1 MNTYTIES
9 FFENY
14 KELIPSVIEKG
25 RILRLG
31 YNEENGTFTC
41 QAAFDKLVPFDS
53 TVEFEMKMRAALG
66 AGKFILQLKY
76 TPDMLCAE
84 YFPELCKFLKSR
96 FPLVNGFFD
105 NAEAV
110 YENGIFTVD
119 IKHGGEALL
128 KKAGIET
135 AFPALTMELF
145 SVRADIRL
153 TGVLETDME
162 EHQREQEEFLNSL
175 PVPKIDPAQPEK
187 KAAVTT
193 NTASGASVDFRTANV
208 DFTRFSLLCDD
219 SLVLMGAP
227 ISGNEQVMQMKDIPA
242 DYRGRVV
249 VWGDIFG
256 PVETK
261 ETKSGMLIAHLN
273 FTDYTSSNSIKFI
286 GSNKNFRN
294 MKGLKRA
301 VLEAMLEHLKAGKT
315 ILVAGEIEEDDFDH
329 SINIKPDSIMVV
341 KREKEKDTCEYKR
354 VELHCHTNMSMM
366 DALTP
371 AGKLVERAYS
381 WGHKALAITDHGVV
395 QGYPDAGN
403 TCIGIRKG
411 GGDFKVLYGIE
422 SYEVNNDEKIFRGT
436 DKRELT
442 DEIICFDLETTGT
455 NPNED
460 RIIEIGA
467 VKLRDLEVVDKLD
480 IFVNPERPIPEF
492 ISNLTHITDDMV
504 KDGASERE
512 ALLKFKEFIGDDPVL
527 VAHNSQ
533 FDTGFISACAKRQG
547 IEIKYSSIDTVP
559 MSQIML
565 PELEKHKLNYVAEH
579 FGLGDF
585 QHHRGCDDAEVL
597 AGIFI
602 RLSKMLME
610 QYPLL
615 LITVDMI
622 NSLLA
627 NENQVLAKPTYHQI
641 IIVRN
646 NTGLKNLYRL
656 ISDSNLKYFKR
667 RPRIPKSELVRHRE
681 GLILGSACERGE
693 VIQAYLEG
701 RNYEEIKQIAS
712 FYDYL
717 EIQPD
722 GNNKFMLTTEKPPYD
737 RIHTAEDIKDIN
749 RFIVKLGEDL
759 GIPVCATGDVH
770 FMDKTDAQFRSV
782 IQASMGFPDADTQP
796 PLYLKTTNQMLDELS
811 YLGEEKAFEV
821 VVTNTNN
828 VADMVDPDLKA
839 FPNGTYTPFIEGSVY
854 QLQYICW
861 KKCCSIYGD
870 CDPETIE
877 VPEGEDVDVSKYFEG
892 HIPDLVF
899 KRLKRELDSI
909 IKHGFAVLYMISQKL
924 VANSNENG
932 YQVGSRGSVGSSFV
946 ATMSG
951 ITEVNPLQAHYR
963 CAYCKYSDFDS
974 PEVKAFSGRSG
985 CDMPDKICP
994 VCGKKLVKDG
1004 FDIPFETFLG
1014 FKGNKEPDIDLNFSG
1029 EYQSKA
1035 HAYCEVIFG
1044 YGQTFRAGT
1053 IGTLADKTAF
1063 GYIKNY
1069 YEERGVHKR
1078 NCEIDRIVQGCVG
1091 VRRTTGQHPGG
1102 IVVLP
1107 VGEEINTFTPV
1118 QHPANDM
1125 TTATVTTHFDYHS
1138 IDHNLLKLDILGH
1151 DDPTMIRMLQD
1162 LTGIDPTTIPLDDE
1176 SVMSLFKNT
1185 SALGVTP
1192 DDIHGIPLGCLG
1204 IPEFGTDFAM
1214 QMVIDAKPQEFS
1226 DLIRISGLSHGTDV
1240 WLGNAQTLI
1249 EQGLATISTAICT
1262 RDDIMIY
1269 LIQRGLDSEQS
1280 FTIMESVRKGKGLK
1294 EEWKTEMRAHDV
1306 PEWYIDSC
1314 LKIKYMF
1321 PKAHAAAYVMMAWRI
1336 AYCKVYYPLAYY
1348 AAYFSIRATGFNYE
1362 IMCQGKERLE
1372 YFYKDYTRRKDS
1384 LSKKEQD
1391 TYRDMKIVQEMYARG
1406 FDFTPIDVYRAK
1418 PDRFQVIDGK
1428 LMPALNT
1435 IDGMGDNAAI
1445 AVAEAAK
1452 DGKFLSKDDFRQRTK
1467 ATKTVID
1474 LMADLGLLGEL
1485 PESNQLSLFDFA

>member
-1 MNTYTIES
+1 M
-9 FFENY
+9 
-14 KELIPSVIEKG
+14 
-25 RILRLG
+25 
-31 YNEENGTFTC
+31 
-41 QAAFDKLVPFDS
+41 
-53 TVEFEMKMRAALG
+53 
-66 AGKFILQLKY
+66 
-76 TPDMLCAE
+76 
-84 YFPELCKFLKSR
+84 
-96 FPLVNGFFD
+96 
-105 NAEAV
+105 
-110 YENGIFTVD
+110 
-119 IKHGGEALL
+119 
-128 KKAGIET
+128 
-135 AFPALTMELF
+135 
-145 SVRADIRL
+145 
-153 TGVLETDME
+153 
-162 EHQREQEEFLNSL
+162 
-175 PVPKIDPAQPEK
+175 
-187 KAAVTT
+187 
-193 NTASGASVDFRTANV
+193 
-208 DFTRFSLLCDD
+208 
-219 SLVLMGAP
+219 
-227 ISGNEQVMQMKDIPA
+227 
-242 DYRGRVV
+242 
-249 VWGDIFG
+249 
-256 PVETK
+256 
-261 ETKSGMLIAHLN
+261 
-273 FTDYTSSNSIKFI
+273 
-286 GSNKNFRN
+286 
-294 MKGLKRA
+294 
-301 VLEAMLEHLKAGKT
+301 
-315 ILVAGEIEEDDFDH
+315 
-329 SINIKPDSIMVV
+329 
-341 KREKEKDTCEYKR
+341 
-354 VELHCHTNMSMM
+354 
-366 DALTP
+366 
-371 AGKLVERAYS
+371 
-381 WGHKALAITDHGVV
+381 
-395 QGYPDAGN
+395 
-403 TCIGIRKG
+403 
-411 GGDFKVLYGIE
+411 
-422 SYEVNNDEKIFRGT
+422 
-436 DKRELT
+436 
-442 DEIICFDLETTGT
+442 
-455 NPNED
+455 
-460 RIIEIGA
+460 
-467 VKLRDLEVVDKLD
+467 DKLD

-615 LITVDMI
+615 LITVDML

-892 HIPDLVF
+892 HIPELVF

-946 ATMSG
+946 ASMSG
-951 ITEVNPLQAHYR
+951 ISEVNPLVPHYV
-963 CAYCKYSDFDS
+963 CLNCHHSEFITDGSVGSGFDL
-974 PEVKAFSGRSG
+974 PPKN
-985 CDMPDKICP
+985 CP
-994 VCGKKLVKDG
+994 VCGENMHRDG
-1004 FDIPFETFLG
+1004 HDIPFETFLG
-1014 FKGNKEPDIDLNFSG
+1014 FDGDKAPDIDLNFSG
-1029 EYQSKA
+1029 DYQAKA
-1035 HAYCEVIFG
+1035 HKYTEVLFG
-1044 YGQTFRAGT
+1044 EDHVFKAGT
-1053 IGTLADKTAF
+1053 IGMIQEKTAF
-1063 GYIKNY
+1063 GYVMKY
-1069 YEERGVHKR
+1069 LDERGKTVPKA
-1078 NCEIDRIVQGCVG
+1078 EIERLKLGCCG
-1091 VRRTTGQHPGG
+1091 IKRTTSQHPGG
-1102 IVVLP
+1102 MVVIP
-1107 VGEEINTFTPV
+1107 SDYEVYDFTPV
-1118 QHPANDM
+1118 QHPAEKVDSDM
-1125 TTATVTTHFDYHS
+1125 VTTHFDFHS
-1138 IDHNLLKLDILGH
+1138 LHDTILKLDELGH
-1151 DDPTMIRMLQD
+1151 DNPTMYKYLEMF
-1162 LTGIDPTTIPLDDE
+1162 TGRDILDCPMSDPA
-1176 SVMSLFKNT
+1176 VYSLFT
-1185 SALGVTP
+1185 SPESLGVTEE
-1192 DDIHGIPLGCLG
+1192 DIMCQTGTLG
-1204 IPEFGTDFAM
+1204 IPEMGTPFVR
-1214 QMVIDAKPQEFS
+1214 QMLLDCQPKNFS
-1226 DLIRISGLSHGTDV
+1226 DLLQISGLSHGTDV
-1240 WLGNAQTLI
+1240 WLGNAQELI
-1249 EQGLATISTAICT
+1249 KNGTCDISNVIGT
-1262 RDDIMIY
+1262 RDSIMTY
-1269 LIQRGLDSEQS
+1269 LLYHGVEPKLS
-1280 FTIMESVRKGKGLK
+1280 FKIMEITRKGKAPKLLTEEMK
-1294 EEWKTEMRAHDV
+1294 ENMRQHDV

-1321 PKAHAAAYVMMAWRI
+1321 PKAHAAAYVTAAIRLCWF
-1336 AYCKVYYPLAYY
+1336 KVHEPLAFY
-1348 AAYFSIRATGFNYE
+1348 ATYFTVKGEDFDAE
-1362 IMCQGKERLE
+1362 IALKGKYIVRSKIEE
-1372 YFYKDYTRRKDS
+1372 IKNKPKDEVSGKDS
-1384 LSKKEQD
+1384 GVLEILMLVNEMLSRGYDFLPVNIKKSHATIYQIE
-1391 TYRDMKIVQEMYARG
+1391 
-1406 FDFTPIDVYRAK
+1406 
-1418 PDRFQVIDGK
+1418 DGK
-1428 LMPALNT
+1428 IRLPFCSLN
-1435 IDGMGDNAAI
+1435 GVGESAAI
-1445 AVAEAAK
+1445 SIYEKAQNGEFISIEEFQQQSGV
-1452 DGKFLSKDDFRQRTK
+1452 SKS
-1467 ATKTVID
+1467 VIETLEKNGAFGD
-1474 LMADLGLLGEL
+1474 M
-1485 PESNQLSLFDFA
+1485 PKSNQISLF

>member
-1 MNTYTIES
+1 
-9 FFENY
+9 
-14 KELIPSVIEKG
+14 
-25 RILRLG
+25 
-31 YNEENGTFTC
+31 
-41 QAAFDKLVPFDS
+41 
-53 TVEFEMKMRAALG
+53 
-66 AGKFILQLKY
+66 
-76 TPDMLCAE
+76 
-84 YFPELCKFLKSR
+84 
-96 FPLVNGFFD
+96 
-105 NAEAV
+105 
-110 YENGIFTVD
+110 
-119 IKHGGEALL
+119 
-128 KKAGIET
+128 
-135 AFPALTMELF
+135 
-145 SVRADIRL
+145 
-153 TGVLETDME
+153 
-162 EHQREQEEFLNSL
+162 
-175 PVPKIDPAQPEK
+175 
-187 KAAVTT
+187 
-193 NTASGASVDFRTANV
+193 
-208 DFTRFSLLCDD
+208 
-219 SLVLMGAP
+219 
-227 ISGNEQVMQMKDIPA
+227 
-242 DYRGRVV
+242 
-249 VWGDIFG
+249 
-256 PVETK
+256 
-261 ETKSGMLIAHLN
+261 
-273 FTDYTSSNSIKFI
+273 
-286 GSNKNFRN
+286 
-294 MKGLKRA
+294 
-301 VLEAMLEHLKAGKT
+301 
-315 ILVAGEIEEDDFDH
+315 
-329 SINIKPDSIMVV
+329 
-341 KREKEKDTCEYKR
+341 
-354 VELHCHTNMSMM
+354 MSMM

-460 RIIEIGA
+460 RSIEIGA

-547 IEIKYSSIDTVP
+547 IEIKNSSIDTVP

-667 RPRIPKSELVRHRE
+667 RPRIPKSELVRRRE

-701 RNYEEIKQIAS
+701 RNYDEIKQIAS

-946 ATMSG
+946 ASMSG
-951 ITEVNPLQAHYR
+951 ISEVNPLVPHYV
-963 CAYCKYSDFDS
+963 CLNCHHSEFITDGSVGSGFDL
-974 PEVKAFSGRSG
+974 PPKN
-985 CDMPDKICP
+985 CP
-994 VCGKKLVKDG
+994 VCGENMHRDG
-1004 FDIPFETFLG
+1004 HDIPFETFLG
-1014 FKGNKEPDIDLNFSG
+1014 FDGDKAPDIDLNFSG
-1029 EYQSKA
+1029 DYQAKA
-1035 HAYCEVIFG
+1035 HKYTEVLFG
-1044 YGQTFRAGT
+1044 EDHVFKAGT
-1053 IGTLADKTAF
+1053 IGMIQEKTAF
-1063 GYIKNY
+1063 GYVMKY
-1069 YEERGVHKR
+1069 LDERGKTVPKA
-1078 NCEIDRIVQGCVG
+1078 EIERLKLGCCG
-1091 VRRTTGQHPGG
+1091 IKRTTSQHPGG
-1102 IVVLP
+1102 MVVIP
-1107 VGEEINTFTPV
+1107 SDYEVYDFTPV
-1118 QHPANDM
+1118 QHPAEKVDSDM
-1125 TTATVTTHFDYHS
+1125 VTTHFDFHS
-1138 IDHNLLKLDILGH
+1138 LHDTILKLDELGH
-1151 DDPTMIRMLQD
+1151 DNPTMYKYLEMF
-1162 LTGIDPTTIPLDDE
+1162 TGRDILDCPMSDPA
-1176 SVMSLFKNT
+1176 VYSLFT
-1185 SALGVTP
+1185 SPESLGVTEE
-1192 DDIHGIPLGCLG
+1192 DIMCQTGTLG
-1204 IPEFGTDFAM
+1204 IPEMGTPFVR
-1214 QMVIDAKPQEFS
+1214 QMLLDCQPKNFS
-1226 DLIRISGLSHGTDV
+1226 DLLQISGLSHGTDV
-1240 WLGNAQTLI
+1240 WLGNAQELI
-1249 EQGLATISTAICT
+1249 KNGTCDISNVIGS
-1262 RDDIMIY
+1262 RDSIMTY
-1269 LIQRGLDSEQS
+1269 LLYHGVEPKLS
-1280 FTIMESVRKGKGLK
+1280 FKIMEITRKGKAPKLLTEEMK
-1294 EEWKTEMRAHDV
+1294 ENMRQHDV

-1321 PKAHAAAYVMMAWRI
+1321 PKAHAAAYVTAAIRLCWF
-1336 AYCKVYYPLAYY
+1336 KVHEPLAFY
-1348 AAYFSIRATGFNYE
+1348 ATYFTVKGEDFDAE
-1362 IMCQGKERLE
+1362 IALKGKYIVRSKIEE
-1372 YFYKDYTRRKDS
+1372 IKNKPKDEVSGKDS
-1384 LSKKEQD
+1384 GVLEILMLVNEMLSRGYDFLPVNIKKSHATIYQIE
-1391 TYRDMKIVQEMYARG
+1391 
-1406 FDFTPIDVYRAK
+1406 
-1418 PDRFQVIDGK
+1418 DGK
-1428 LMPALNT
+1428 IRLPFCSLN
-1435 IDGMGDNAAI
+1435 GVGESAAI
-1445 AVAEAAK
+1445 SIYEKAQNGEFISIEEFQQQSGV
-1452 DGKFLSKDDFRQRTK
+1452 SKS
-1467 ATKTVID
+1467 VIETLEKNGAFGD
-1474 LMADLGLLGEL
+1474 M
-1485 PESNQLSLFDFA
+1485 PKSNQISLF

>member
-1 MNTYTIES
+1 M
-9 FFENY
+9 
-14 KELIPSVIEKG
+14 
-25 RILRLG
+25 
-31 YNEENGTFTC
+31 
-41 QAAFDKLVPFDS
+41 
-53 TVEFEMKMRAALG
+53 
-66 AGKFILQLKY
+66 
-76 TPDMLCAE
+76 
-84 YFPELCKFLKSR
+84 
-96 FPLVNGFFD
+96 
-105 NAEAV
+105 
-110 YENGIFTVD
+110 
-119 IKHGGEALL
+119 
-128 KKAGIET
+128 
-135 AFPALTMELF
+135 
-145 SVRADIRL
+145 
-153 TGVLETDME
+153 
-162 EHQREQEEFLNSL
+162 
-175 PVPKIDPAQPEK
+175 
-187 KAAVTT
+187 
-193 NTASGASVDFRTANV
+193 
-208 DFTRFSLLCDD
+208 
-219 SLVLMGAP
+219 
-227 ISGNEQVMQMKDIPA
+227 
-242 DYRGRVV
+242 
-249 VWGDIFG
+249 
-256 PVETK
+256 
-261 ETKSGMLIAHLN
+261 
-273 FTDYTSSNSIKFI
+273 
-286 GSNKNFRN
+286 
-294 MKGLKRA
+294 
-301 VLEAMLEHLKAGKT
+301 
-315 ILVAGEIEEDDFDH
+315 
-329 SINIKPDSIMVV
+329 
-341 KREKEKDTCEYKR
+341 
-354 VELHCHTNMSMM
+354 
-366 DALTP
+366 
-371 AGKLVERAYS
+371 
-381 WGHKALAITDHGVV
+381 
-395 QGYPDAGN
+395 
-403 TCIGIRKG
+403 
-411 GGDFKVLYGIE
+411 
-422 SYEVNNDEKIFRGT
+422 
-436 DKRELT
+436 
-442 DEIICFDLETTGT
+442 
-455 NPNED
+455 
-460 RIIEIGA
+460 
-467 VKLRDLEVVDKLD
+467 DKLD

-610 QYPLL
+610 QYPLI
-615 LITVDMI
+615 LITVDML

-946 ATMSG
+946 ASMSG
-951 ITEVNPLQAHYR
+951 ISEVNPLVPHYV
-963 CAYCKYSDFDS
+963 CLNCHHSEFITDGSVGSGFDL
-974 PEVKAFSGRSG
+974 PPKN
-985 CDMPDKICP
+985 CP
-994 VCGKKLVKDG
+994 VCGENMHRDG
-1004 FDIPFETFLG
+1004 HDIPFETFLG
-1014 FKGNKEPDIDLNFSG
+1014 FDGDKAPDIDLNFSG
-1029 EYQSKA
+1029 DYQAKA
-1035 HAYCEVIFG
+1035 HKYTEVLFG
-1044 YGQTFRAGT
+1044 EDHVFKAGT
-1053 IGTLADKTAF
+1053 IGMIQEKTAF
-1063 GYIKNY
+1063 GYVMKY
-1069 YEERGVHKR
+1069 LDERGKTVPKA
-1078 NCEIDRIVQGCVG
+1078 EIERLKLGCCG
-1091 VRRTTGQHPGG
+1091 IKRTTSQHPGG
-1102 IVVLP
+1102 MVVIP
-1107 VGEEINTFTPV
+1107 SDYEVYDFTPV
-1118 QHPANDM
+1118 QHPAEKVDSDM
-1125 TTATVTTHFDYHS
+1125 VTTHFDFHS
-1138 IDHNLLKLDILGH
+1138 LHDTILKLDELGH
-1151 DDPTMIRMLQD
+1151 DNPTMYKYLEMF
-1162 LTGIDPTTIPLDDE
+1162 TGRDILDCPMSDPA
-1176 SVMSLFKNT
+1176 VYSLFT
-1185 SALGVTP
+1185 SPESLGVTEE
-1192 DDIHGIPLGCLG
+1192 DIMCQTGTLG
-1204 IPEFGTDFAM
+1204 IPEMGTPFVR
-1214 QMVIDAKPQEFS
+1214 QMLLDCQPKNFS
-1226 DLIRISGLSHGTDV
+1226 DLLQISGLSHGTDV
-1240 WLGNAQTLI
+1240 WLGNAQELI
-1249 EQGLATISTAICT
+1249 KNGTCDISNVIGT
-1262 RDDIMIY
+1262 RDSIMTY
-1269 LIQRGLDSEQS
+1269 LLYHGVEPKLS
-1280 FTIMESVRKGKGLK
+1280 FKIMEITRKGKAPKLLTEEMK
-1294 EEWKTEMRAHDV
+1294 ENMRQHDV

-1321 PKAHAAAYVMMAWRI
+1321 PKAHAAAYVTAAIRLCWF
-1336 AYCKVYYPLAYY
+1336 KVHEPLAFY
-1348 AAYFSIRATGFNYE
+1348 ATYFTVKGEDFDAE
-1362 IMCQGKERLE
+1362 IALKGKYIVRSKIEE
-1372 YFYKDYTRRKDS
+1372 IKNKPKDEVSGKDS
-1384 LSKKEQD
+1384 GVLEILMLVNEMLSRGYDFLPVNIKKSHATIYQIE
-1391 TYRDMKIVQEMYARG
+1391 
-1406 FDFTPIDVYRAK
+1406 
-1418 PDRFQVIDGK
+1418 DGK
-1428 LMPALNT
+1428 IRLPFCSLN
-1435 IDGMGDNAAI
+1435 GVGESAAI
-1445 AVAEAAK
+1445 SIYEKAQNGEFISIEEFQQQSGV
-1452 DGKFLSKDDFRQRTK
+1452 SKS
-1467 ATKTVID
+1467 VIETLEKNGAFGD
-1474 LMADLGLLGEL
+1474 M
-1485 PESNQLSLFDFA
+1485 PKSNQISLF

>member
-1 MNTYTIES
+1 M
-9 FFENY
+9 
-14 KELIPSVIEKG
+14 
-25 RILRLG
+25 
-31 YNEENGTFTC
+31 
-41 QAAFDKLVPFDS
+41 
-53 TVEFEMKMRAALG
+53 
-66 AGKFILQLKY
+66 
-76 TPDMLCAE
+76 
-84 YFPELCKFLKSR
+84 
-96 FPLVNGFFD
+96 
-105 NAEAV
+105 
-110 YENGIFTVD
+110 
-119 IKHGGEALL
+119 
-128 KKAGIET
+128 
-135 AFPALTMELF
+135 
-145 SVRADIRL
+145 
-153 TGVLETDME
+153 
-162 EHQREQEEFLNSL
+162 
-175 PVPKIDPAQPEK
+175 
-187 KAAVTT
+187 
-193 NTASGASVDFRTANV
+193 
-208 DFTRFSLLCDD
+208 
-219 SLVLMGAP
+219 
-227 ISGNEQVMQMKDIPA
+227 
-242 DYRGRVV
+242 
-249 VWGDIFG
+249 
-256 PVETK
+256 
-261 ETKSGMLIAHLN
+261 
-273 FTDYTSSNSIKFI
+273 
-286 GSNKNFRN
+286 
-294 MKGLKRA
+294 
-301 VLEAMLEHLKAGKT
+301 
-315 ILVAGEIEEDDFDH
+315 
-329 SINIKPDSIMVV
+329 
-341 KREKEKDTCEYKR
+341 
-354 VELHCHTNMSMM
+354 
-366 DALTP
+366 
-371 AGKLVERAYS
+371 
-381 WGHKALAITDHGVV
+381 
-395 QGYPDAGN
+395 
-403 TCIGIRKG
+403 
-411 GGDFKVLYGIE
+411 
-422 SYEVNNDEKIFRGT
+422 
-436 DKRELT
+436 
-442 DEIICFDLETTGT
+442 
-455 NPNED
+455 
-460 RIIEIGA
+460 
-467 VKLRDLEVVDKLD
+467 DKLD

-602 RLSKMLME
+602 SLSKMLME
-610 QYPLL
+610 QYPLI

-946 ATMSG
+946 ASMSG
-951 ITEVNPLQAHYR
+951 ISEVNPLVPHYV
-963 CAYCKYSDFDS
+963 CLNCHHSEFITDGSVGSGFDL
-974 PEVKAFSGRSG
+974 PPKN
-985 CDMPDKICP
+985 CP
-994 VCGKKLVKDG
+994 VCGENMHRDG
-1004 FDIPFETFLG
+1004 HDIPFETFLG
-1014 FKGNKEPDIDLNFSG
+1014 FDGDKAPDIDLNFSG
-1029 EYQSKA
+1029 DYQAKA
-1035 HAYCEVIFG
+1035 HKYTEVLFG
-1044 YGQTFRAGT
+1044 EDHVFKAGT
-1053 IGTLADKTAF
+1053 IGMIQEKTAF
-1063 GYIKNY
+1063 GYVMKY
-1069 YEERGVHKR
+1069 LDERGKTVPKA
-1078 NCEIDRIVQGCVG
+1078 EIERLKLGCCG
-1091 VRRTTGQHPGG
+1091 IKRTTSQHPGG
-1102 IVVLP
+1102 MVVIP
-1107 VGEEINTFTPV
+1107 SDYEVYDFTPV
-1118 QHPANDM
+1118 QHPAEKVDSDM
-1125 TTATVTTHFDYHS
+1125 VTTHFDFHS
-1138 IDHNLLKLDILGH
+1138 LHDTILKLDELGH
-1151 DDPTMIRMLQD
+1151 DNPTMYKYLEMF
-1162 LTGIDPTTIPLDDE
+1162 TGRDILDCPMSDPA
-1176 SVMSLFKNT
+1176 VYSLFT
-1185 SALGVTP
+1185 SPESLGVTEE
-1192 DDIHGIPLGCLG
+1192 DIMCQTGTLG
-1204 IPEFGTDFAM
+1204 IPEMGTPFVR
-1214 QMVIDAKPQEFS
+1214 QMLLDCQPKNFS
-1226 DLIRISGLSHGTDV
+1226 DLLQISGLSHGTDV
-1240 WLGNAQTLI
+1240 WLGNAQELI
-1249 EQGLATISTAICT
+1249 KNGTCDISNVIGT
-1262 RDDIMIY
+1262 RDSIMTY
-1269 LIQRGLDSEQS
+1269 LLYHGVEPKLS
-1280 FTIMESVRKGKGLK
+1280 FKIMEITRKGKAPKLLTEEMK
-1294 EEWKTEMRAHDV
+1294 ENMRQHDV

-1321 PKAHAAAYVMMAWRI
+1321 PKAHAAAYVTAAIRLCWF
-1336 AYCKVYYPLAYY
+1336 KVHEPLAFY
-1348 AAYFSIRATGFNYE
+1348 ATYFTVKGEDFDAE
-1362 IMCQGKERLE
+1362 IALKGKYIVRSKIEE
-1372 YFYKDYTRRKDS
+1372 IKNKPKDEVSGKDS
-1384 LSKKEQD
+1384 GVLEILMLVNEMLSRGYDFLPVNIKKSHATIYQIED
-1391 TYRDMKIVQEMYARG
+1391 DKIRLP
-1406 FDFTPIDVYRAK
+1406 FCS
-1418 PDRFQVIDGK
+1418 
-1428 LMPALNT
+1428 LN
-1435 IDGMGDNAAI
+1435 GVGESAAI
-1445 AVAEAAK
+1445 SIYEKAQNGEFISIEEFQQQSGV
-1452 DGKFLSKDDFRQRTK
+1452 SKS
-1467 ATKTVID
+1467 VIETLEKNGAFGD
-1474 LMADLGLLGEL
+1474 M
-1485 PESNQLSLFDFA
+1485 PKSNQISLF

>member
-1 MNTYTIES
+1 
-9 FFENY
+9 
-14 KELIPSVIEKG
+14 
-25 RILRLG
+25 
-31 YNEENGTFTC
+31 
-41 QAAFDKLVPFDS
+41 
-53 TVEFEMKMRAALG
+53 
-66 AGKFILQLKY
+66 
-76 TPDMLCAE
+76 
-84 YFPELCKFLKSR
+84 
-96 FPLVNGFFD
+96 
-105 NAEAV
+105 
-110 YENGIFTVD
+110 
-119 IKHGGEALL
+119 
-128 KKAGIET
+128 
-135 AFPALTMELF
+135 
-145 SVRADIRL
+145 
-153 TGVLETDME
+153 
-162 EHQREQEEFLNSL
+162 
-175 PVPKIDPAQPEK
+175 
-187 KAAVTT
+187 
-193 NTASGASVDFRTANV
+193 
-208 DFTRFSLLCDD
+208 
-219 SLVLMGAP
+219 
-227 ISGNEQVMQMKDIPA
+227 
-242 DYRGRVV
+242 
-249 VWGDIFG
+249 
-256 PVETK
+256 
-261 ETKSGMLIAHLN
+261 
-273 FTDYTSSNSIKFI
+273 
-286 GSNKNFRN
+286 

-341 KREKEKDTCEYKR
+341 KREKEKDTCEHKR

-610 QYPLL
+610 QYPLI
-615 LITVDMI
+615 LITVDML

-701 RNYEEIKQIAS
+701 RNYDEIKQIAS

-946 ATMSG
+946 ASMSG
-951 ITEVNPLQAHYR
+951 ISEVNPLVPHYV
-963 CAYCKYSDFDS
+963 CLNCHHSEFITDGSVGSGFDL
-974 PEVKAFSGRSG
+974 PPKN
-985 CDMPDKICP
+985 CP
-994 VCGKKLVKDG
+994 VCGENMHRDG
-1004 FDIPFETFLG
+1004 HDIPFETFLG
-1014 FKGNKEPDIDLNFSG
+1014 FDGDKAPDIDLNFSG
-1029 EYQSKA
+1029 DYQAKA
-1035 HAYCEVIFG
+1035 HKYTEVLFG
-1044 YGQTFRAGT
+1044 EDHVFKAGT
-1053 IGTLADKTAF
+1053 IGMIQEKTAF
-1063 GYIKNY
+1063 GYVMKY
-1069 YEERGVHKR
+1069 LDERGKTVPKA
-1078 NCEIDRIVQGCVG
+1078 EIERLKLGCCG
-1091 VRRTTGQHPGG
+1091 IKRTTSQHPGG
-1102 IVVLP
+1102 MVVIP
-1107 VGEEINTFTPV
+1107 SDYEVYDFTPV
-1118 QHPANDM
+1118 QHPAEKVDSDM
-1125 TTATVTTHFDYHS
+1125 VTTHFDFHS
-1138 IDHNLLKLDILGH
+1138 LHDTILKLDELGH
-1151 DDPTMIRMLQD
+1151 DNPTMYKYLEMF
-1162 LTGIDPTTIPLDDE
+1162 TGRDILDCPMSDPA
-1176 SVMSLFKNT
+1176 VYSLFT
-1185 SALGVTP
+1185 SPESLGVTEE
-1192 DDIHGIPLGCLG
+1192 DIMCQTGTLG
-1204 IPEFGTDFAM
+1204 IPEMGTPFVR
-1214 QMVIDAKPQEFS
+1214 QMLLDCQPKNFS
-1226 DLIRISGLSHGTDV
+1226 DLLQISGLSHGTDV
-1240 WLGNAQTLI
+1240 WLGNAQELI
-1249 EQGLATISTAICT
+1249 KNGTCDISNAIGT
-1262 RDDIMIY
+1262 RDSIMTY
-1269 LIQRGLDSEQS
+1269 LLYHGVEPKLS
-1280 FTIMESVRKGKGLK
+1280 FKIMEITRKGKAPKLLTEEMK
-1294 EEWKTEMRAHDV
+1294 ENMRQHDV

-1321 PKAHAAAYVMMAWRI
+1321 PKAHAAAYVTAAIRLCWF
-1336 AYCKVYYPLAYY
+1336 KVHEPLAFY
-1348 AAYFSIRATGFNYE
+1348 ATYFTVKGEDFDAE
-1362 IMCQGKERLE
+1362 IALKGKYIVRSKIEE
-1372 YFYKDYTRRKDS
+1372 IKNKPKDEVSGKDS
-1384 LSKKEQD
+1384 GVLEILMLVNEMLSRGYDFLPVNIKKSHATIYQIE
-1391 TYRDMKIVQEMYARG
+1391 
-1406 FDFTPIDVYRAK
+1406 
-1418 PDRFQVIDGK
+1418 DGK
-1428 LMPALNT
+1428 IRLPFCSLN
-1435 IDGMGDNAAI
+1435 GVGESAAI
-1445 AVAEAAK
+1445 SIYEKAQNGEFISIEEFQQQSGV
-1452 DGKFLSKDDFRQRTK
+1452 SKS
-1467 ATKTVID
+1467 VIETLEKNGAFGD
-1474 LMADLGLLGEL
+1474 M
-1485 PESNQLSLFDFA
+1485 PKSNQISLF

>member
-1 MNTYTIES
+1 
-9 FFENY
+9 
-14 KELIPSVIEKG
+14 
-25 RILRLG
+25 
-31 YNEENGTFTC
+31 
-41 QAAFDKLVPFDS
+41 
-53 TVEFEMKMRAALG
+53 
-66 AGKFILQLKY
+66 
-76 TPDMLCAE
+76 
-84 YFPELCKFLKSR
+84 
-96 FPLVNGFFD
+96 
-105 NAEAV
+105 
-110 YENGIFTVD
+110 
-119 IKHGGEALL
+119 
-128 KKAGIET
+128 
-135 AFPALTMELF
+135 
-145 SVRADIRL
+145 
-153 TGVLETDME
+153 
-162 EHQREQEEFLNSL
+162 
-175 PVPKIDPAQPEK
+175 
-187 KAAVTT
+187 
-193 NTASGASVDFRTANV
+193 
-208 DFTRFSLLCDD
+208 
-219 SLVLMGAP
+219 
-227 ISGNEQVMQMKDIPA
+227 
-242 DYRGRVV
+242 
-249 VWGDIFG
+249 
-256 PVETK
+256 
-261 ETKSGMLIAHLN
+261 MLIAHLN

-341 KREKEKDTCEYKR
+341 KREKEKDTCEHKR

-610 QYPLL
+610 QYPLI

-701 RNYEEIKQIAS
+701 RNYDEIKQIAS

-946 ATMSG
+946 ASMSG
-951 ITEVNPLQAHYR
+951 ISEVNPLVPHYV
-963 CAYCKYSDFDS
+963 CLKCHHSEFITDGSVGSGFDL
-974 PEVKAFSGRSG
+974 PPKN
-985 CDMPDKICP
+985 CP
-994 VCGKKLVKDG
+994 VCGENMHRDG
-1004 FDIPFETFLG
+1004 HDIPFETFLG
-1014 FKGNKEPDIDLNFSG
+1014 FDGDKAPDIDLNFSG
-1029 EYQSKA
+1029 DYQAKA
-1035 HAYCEVIFG
+1035 HKYTEVLFG
-1044 YGQTFRAGT
+1044 EDHVFKAGT
-1053 IGTLADKTAF
+1053 IGMIQEKTAF
-1063 GYIKNY
+1063 GYVMKY
-1069 YEERGVHKR
+1069 LDERGKTVPKA
-1078 NCEIDRIVQGCVG
+1078 EIERLKLGCCG
-1091 VRRTTGQHPGG
+1091 IKRTTSQHPGG
-1102 IVVLP
+1102 MVVIP
-1107 VGEEINTFTPV
+1107 SDYEVYDFTPV
-1118 QHPANDM
+1118 QHPAEKVDSDM
-1125 TTATVTTHFDYHS
+1125 VTTHFDFHS
-1138 IDHNLLKLDILGH
+1138 LHDTILKLDELGH
-1151 DDPTMIRMLQD
+1151 DNPTMYKYLEMF
-1162 LTGIDPTTIPLDDE
+1162 TGRDILDCPMSDPA
-1176 SVMSLFKNT
+1176 VYSLFT
-1185 SALGVTP
+1185 SPESLGVTEE
-1192 DDIHGIPLGCLG
+1192 DIMCQTGTLG
-1204 IPEFGTDFAM
+1204 IPEMGTPFVR
-1214 QMVIDAKPQEFS
+1214 QMLLDCQPKNFS
-1226 DLIRISGLSHGTDV
+1226 DLLQISGLSHGTDV
-1240 WLGNAQTLI
+1240 WLGNAQELI
-1249 EQGLATISTAICT
+1249 KNGTCDISNVIGT
-1262 RDDIMIY
+1262 RDSIMTY
-1269 LIQRGLDSEQS
+1269 LLYHGVEPKLS
-1280 FTIMESVRKGKGLK
+1280 FKIMEITRKGKAPKLLTEEMK
-1294 EEWKTEMRAHDV
+1294 ENMRQHDV

-1321 PKAHAAAYVMMAWRI
+1321 PKSHAAAYVTAAIRLCWF
-1336 AYCKVYYPLAYY
+1336 KVHEPLAFY
-1348 AAYFSIRATGFNYE
+1348 ATYFTVKGEDFDAE
-1362 IMCQGKERLE
+1362 IALKGKYIVRSKIEE
-1372 YFYKDYTRRKDS
+1372 IKNKPKDEVSGKDS
-1384 LSKKEQD
+1384 GVLEILMLVNEMLSRGYDFLPVNIKKSHATIYQIE
-1391 TYRDMKIVQEMYARG
+1391 
-1406 FDFTPIDVYRAK
+1406 
-1418 PDRFQVIDGK
+1418 DGK
-1428 LMPALNT
+1428 IRLPFCSLN
-1435 IDGMGDNAAI
+1435 GVGESAAI
-1445 AVAEAAK
+1445 SIYEKAQNGEFISIEEFQQQSGV
-1452 DGKFLSKDDFRQRTK
+1452 SKS
-1467 ATKTVID
+1467 VIETLEKNGAFGD
-1474 LMADLGLLGEL
+1474 M
-1485 PESNQLSLFDFA
+1485 PKSNQISLF

>member
-1 MNTYTIES
+1 
-9 FFENY
+9 
-14 KELIPSVIEKG
+14 
-25 RILRLG
+25 
-31 YNEENGTFTC
+31 
-41 QAAFDKLVPFDS
+41 
-53 TVEFEMKMRAALG
+53 
-66 AGKFILQLKY
+66 
-76 TPDMLCAE
+76 
-84 YFPELCKFLKSR
+84 
-96 FPLVNGFFD
+96 
-105 NAEAV
+105 
-110 YENGIFTVD
+110 
-119 IKHGGEALL
+119 
-128 KKAGIET
+128 
-135 AFPALTMELF
+135 
-145 SVRADIRL
+145 
-153 TGVLETDME
+153 
-162 EHQREQEEFLNSL
+162 
-175 PVPKIDPAQPEK
+175 
-187 KAAVTT
+187 
-193 NTASGASVDFRTANV
+193 
-208 DFTRFSLLCDD
+208 
-219 SLVLMGAP
+219 
-227 ISGNEQVMQMKDIPA
+227 
-242 DYRGRVV
+242 
-249 VWGDIFG
+249 
-256 PVETK
+256 
-261 ETKSGMLIAHLN
+261 
-273 FTDYTSSNSIKFI
+273 
-286 GSNKNFRN
+286 
-294 MKGLKRA
+294 
-301 VLEAMLEHLKAGKT
+301 
-315 ILVAGEIEEDDFDH
+315 
-329 SINIKPDSIMVV
+329 
-341 KREKEKDTCEYKR
+341 
-354 VELHCHTNMSMM
+354 
-366 DALTP
+366 
-371 AGKLVERAYS
+371 
-381 WGHKALAITDHGVV
+381 
-395 QGYPDAGN
+395 
-403 TCIGIRKG
+403 
-411 GGDFKVLYGIE
+411 
-422 SYEVNNDEKIFRGT
+422 
-436 DKRELT
+436 
-442 DEIICFDLETTGT
+442 
-455 NPNED
+455 
-460 RIIEIGA
+460 
-467 VKLRDLEVVDKLD
+467 
-480 IFVNPERPIPEF
+480 
-492 ISNLTHITDDMV
+492 MV

-701 RNYEEIKQIAS
+701 RNYDEIKQIAS

-946 ATMSG
+946 ASMSG
-951 ITEVNPLQAHYR
+951 ISEVNPLVPHYV
-963 CAYCKYSDFDS
+963 CLNCHHSEFITDGSVGSGFDL
-974 PEVKAFSGRSG
+974 PPKN
-985 CDMPDKICP
+985 CP
-994 VCGKKLVKDG
+994 VCGENMHRDG
-1004 FDIPFETFLG
+1004 HDIPFETFLG
-1014 FKGNKEPDIDLNFSG
+1014 FDGDKAPDIDLNFSG
-1029 EYQSKA
+1029 DYQAKA
-1035 HAYCEVIFG
+1035 HKYTEVLFG
-1044 YGQTFRAGT
+1044 EDHVFKAGT
-1053 IGTLADKTAF
+1053 IGMIQEKTAF
-1063 GYIKNY
+1063 GYVMKY
-1069 YEERGVHKR
+1069 LDERGKTVPKA
-1078 NCEIDRIVQGCVG
+1078 EIERLKLGCCG
-1091 VRRTTGQHPGG
+1091 IKRTTSQHPGG
-1102 IVVLP
+1102 MVVIP
-1107 VGEEINTFTPV
+1107 SDYEVYDFTPV
-1118 QHPANDM
+1118 QHPAEKVDSDM
-1125 TTATVTTHFDYHS
+1125 VTTHFDFHS
-1138 IDHNLLKLDILGH
+1138 LHDTILKLDELGH
-1151 DDPTMIRMLQD
+1151 DNPTMYKYLEMF
-1162 LTGIDPTTIPLDDE
+1162 TGRDILDCPMSDPA
-1176 SVMSLFKNT
+1176 VYSLFT
-1185 SALGVTP
+1185 SPESLGVTEE
-1192 DDIHGIPLGCLG
+1192 DIMCQTGTLG
-1204 IPEFGTDFAM
+1204 IPEMGTPFVR
-1214 QMVIDAKPQEFS
+1214 QMLLDCQPKNFS
-1226 DLIRISGLSHGTDV
+1226 DLLQISGLSHGTDV
-1240 WLGNAQTLI
+1240 WLGNAQELI
-1249 EQGLATISTAICT
+1249 KNGTCDISNVIGT
-1262 RDDIMIY
+1262 RDSIMTY
-1269 LIQRGLDSEQS
+1269 LLYHGVEPKLS
-1280 FTIMESVRKGKGLK
+1280 FKIMEITRKGKAPKLLTEEMK
-1294 EEWKTEMRAHDV
+1294 ENMRQHDV

-1321 PKAHAAAYVMMAWRI
+1321 PKAHAAAYVTAAIRLCWF
-1336 AYCKVYYPLAYY
+1336 KVHEPLAFY
-1348 AAYFSIRATGFNYE
+1348 ATYFTVKGEDFDAE
-1362 IMCQGKERLE
+1362 IALKGKYIVRSKIEE
-1372 YFYKDYTRRKDS
+1372 IKNKPKDEVSGKDS
-1384 LSKKEQD
+1384 GVLEILMLVNEMLSRGYDFLPVNIKKSHATIYQIE
-1391 TYRDMKIVQEMYARG
+1391 
-1406 FDFTPIDVYRAK
+1406 
-1418 PDRFQVIDGK
+1418 DGK
-1428 LMPALNT
+1428 IRLPFCSLN
-1435 IDGMGDNAAI
+1435 GVGESAAI
-1445 AVAEAAK
+1445 SIYEKAQNGEFISIEEFQQQSGV
-1452 DGKFLSKDDFRQRTK
+1452 SKS
-1467 ATKTVID
+1467 VIETLEKNGAFGD
-1474 LMADLGLLGEL
+1474 M
-1485 PESNQLSLFDFA
+1485 PKSNQISLF

>member
-1 MNTYTIES
+1 M
-9 FFENY
+9 
-14 KELIPSVIEKG
+14 
-25 RILRLG
+25 
-31 YNEENGTFTC
+31 
-41 QAAFDKLVPFDS
+41 
-53 TVEFEMKMRAALG
+53 
-66 AGKFILQLKY
+66 
-76 TPDMLCAE
+76 
-84 YFPELCKFLKSR
+84 
-96 FPLVNGFFD
+96 
-105 NAEAV
+105 
-110 YENGIFTVD
+110 
-119 IKHGGEALL
+119 
-128 KKAGIET
+128 
-135 AFPALTMELF
+135 
-145 SVRADIRL
+145 
-153 TGVLETDME
+153 
-162 EHQREQEEFLNSL
+162 
-175 PVPKIDPAQPEK
+175 
-187 KAAVTT
+187 
-193 NTASGASVDFRTANV
+193 
-208 DFTRFSLLCDD
+208 
-219 SLVLMGAP
+219 
-227 ISGNEQVMQMKDIPA
+227 
-242 DYRGRVV
+242 
-249 VWGDIFG
+249 
-256 PVETK
+256 
-261 ETKSGMLIAHLN
+261 
-273 FTDYTSSNSIKFI
+273 
-286 GSNKNFRN
+286 
-294 MKGLKRA
+294 
-301 VLEAMLEHLKAGKT
+301 
-315 ILVAGEIEEDDFDH
+315 
-329 SINIKPDSIMVV
+329 
-341 KREKEKDTCEYKR
+341 
-354 VELHCHTNMSMM
+354 
-366 DALTP
+366 
-371 AGKLVERAYS
+371 
-381 WGHKALAITDHGVV
+381 
-395 QGYPDAGN
+395 
-403 TCIGIRKG
+403 
-411 GGDFKVLYGIE
+411 LYGIE

-492 ISNLTHITDDMV
+492 ISNLGHITDDMV

-610 QYPLL
+610 QYPLI

-701 RNYEEIKQIAS
+701 RNYDEIKQIAS

-946 ATMSG
+946 ASMSG
-951 ITEVNPLQAHYR
+951 ISEVNPLVPHYV
-963 CAYCKYSDFDS
+963 CLNCHHSEFITDGSVGSGFDL
-974 PEVKAFSGRSG
+974 PPKN
-985 CDMPDKICP
+985 CP
-994 VCGKKLVKDG
+994 VCGENMHRDG
-1004 FDIPFETFLG
+1004 HDIPFETFLG
-1014 FKGNKEPDIDLNFSG
+1014 FDGDKAPDIDLNFSG
-1029 EYQSKA
+1029 DYQAKA
-1035 HAYCEVIFG
+1035 HKYTEVLFG
-1044 YGQTFRAGT
+1044 EDHVFKAGT
-1053 IGTLADKTAF
+1053 IGMIQEKTAF
-1063 GYIKNY
+1063 GYVMKY
-1069 YEERGVHKR
+1069 LDERGKTVPKA
-1078 NCEIDRIVQGCVG
+1078 EIERLKLGCCG
-1091 VRRTTGQHPGG
+1091 IKRTTSQHPGG
-1102 IVVLP
+1102 MVVIP
-1107 VGEEINTFTPV
+1107 SDYEVYDFTPV
-1118 QHPANDM
+1118 QHPAEKVDSDM
-1125 TTATVTTHFDYHS
+1125 VTTHFDFHS
-1138 IDHNLLKLDILGH
+1138 LHDTILKLDELGH
-1151 DDPTMIRMLQD
+1151 DNPTMYKYLEMF
-1162 LTGIDPTTIPLDDE
+1162 TGRDILDCPMSDPA
-1176 SVMSLFKNT
+1176 VYSLFT
-1185 SALGVTP
+1185 SPESLGVTEE
-1192 DDIHGIPLGCLG
+1192 DIMCQTGTLG
-1204 IPEFGTDFAM
+1204 IPEMGTPFVR
-1214 QMVIDAKPQEFS
+1214 QMLLDCQPKNFS
-1226 DLIRISGLSHGTDV
+1226 DLLQISGLSHGTDV
-1240 WLGNAQTLI
+1240 WLGNAQELI
-1249 EQGLATISTAICT
+1249 KNGTCDISNVIGT
-1262 RDDIMIY
+1262 RDSIMTY
-1269 LIQRGLDSEQS
+1269 LLYHGVEPKLS
-1280 FTIMESVRKGKGLK
+1280 FKIMEITRKGKAPKLLTEEMK
-1294 EEWKTEMRAHDV
+1294 ENMRQHDV

-1321 PKAHAAAYVMMAWRI
+1321 PKAHAAAYVTAAIRLCWF
-1336 AYCKVYYPLAYY
+1336 KVHEPLAFY
-1348 AAYFSIRATGFNYE
+1348 ATYFTVKGEDFDAE
-1362 IMCQGKERLE
+1362 IALKGKYIVRSKIEE
-1372 YFYKDYTRRKDS
+1372 IKNKPKDEVSGKDS
-1384 LSKKEQD
+1384 GVLEILMLVNEMLSRGYDFLPVNIKKSHATIYQIE
-1391 TYRDMKIVQEMYARG
+1391 
-1406 FDFTPIDVYRAK
+1406 
-1418 PDRFQVIDGK
+1418 DGK
-1428 LMPALNT
+1428 IRLPFCSLN
-1435 IDGMGDNAAI
+1435 GVGESAAI
-1445 AVAEAAK
+1445 SIYEKAQNGEFISIEEFQQQSGV
-1452 DGKFLSKDDFRQRTK
+1452 SKS
-1467 ATKTVID
+1467 VIETLEKNGAFGD
-1474 LMADLGLLGEL
+1474 M
-1485 PESNQLSLFDFA
+1485 PKSNQISLF

>member
-208 DFTRFSLLCDD
+208 DFTRFSLLCEDA
-219 SLVLMGAP
+219 LVLMGAP

-341 KREKEKDTCEYKR
+341 KREKEKDTCEHKR

-492 ISNLTHITDDMV
+492 ISNLTHITDDML

-615 LITVDMI
+615 LITVDML

-701 RNYEEIKQIAS
+701 RNYDEIKQIAS

-946 ATMSG
+946 ASMSG
-951 ITEVNPLQAHYR
+951 ISEVNPLVPHYV
-963 CAYCKYSDFDS
+963 CLNCHHSEFITDGSVGSGFDL
-974 PEVKAFSGRSG
+974 PPKN
-985 CDMPDKICP
+985 CP
-994 VCGKKLVKDG
+994 VCGENMHRDG
-1004 FDIPFETFLG
+1004 HDIPFETFLG
-1014 FKGNKEPDIDLNFSG
+1014 FDGDKAPDIDLNFSG
-1029 EYQSKA
+1029 DYQAKA
-1035 HAYCEVIFG
+1035 HKYTEVLFG
-1044 YGQTFRAGT
+1044 EDHVFKAGT
-1053 IGTLADKTAF
+1053 IGMIQEKTAF
-1063 GYIKNY
+1063 GYVMKY
-1069 YEERGVHKR
+1069 LDERGKTVPKA
-1078 NCEIDRIVQGCVG
+1078 EIERLKLGCCG
-1091 VRRTTGQHPGG
+1091 IKRTTSQHPGG
-1102 IVVLP
+1102 MVVIP
-1107 VGEEINTFTPV
+1107 SDYEVYDFTPV
-1118 QHPANDM
+1118 QHPAEKVDSDM
-1125 TTATVTTHFDYHS
+1125 VTTHFDFHS
-1138 IDHNLLKLDILGH
+1138 LHDTILKLDELGH
-1151 DDPTMIRMLQD
+1151 DNPTMYKYLEMF
-1162 LTGIDPTTIPLDDE
+1162 TGRDILDCPMSDPA
-1176 SVMSLFKNT
+1176 VYSLFT
-1185 SALGVTP
+1185 SPESLGVTEE
-1192 DDIHGIPLGCLG
+1192 DIMCQTGTLG
-1204 IPEFGTDFAM
+1204 IPEMGTPFVR
-1214 QMVIDAKPQEFS
+1214 QMLLDCQPKNFS
-1226 DLIRISGLSHGTDV
+1226 DLLQISGLSHGTDV
-1240 WLGNAQTLI
+1240 WLGNAQELI
-1249 EQGLATISTAICT
+1249 KNGTCDISNVIGT
-1262 RDDIMIY
+1262 RDSIMTY
-1269 LIQRGLDSEQS
+1269 LLYHGVEPKLS
-1280 FTIMESVRKGKGLK
+1280 FKIMEITRKGKAPKLLTEEMK
-1294 EEWKTEMRAHDV
+1294 ENMRQHDV

-1321 PKAHAAAYVMMAWRI
+1321 PKAHAAAYVTAAIRLCWF
-1336 AYCKVYYPLAYY
+1336 KVHEPLAFY
-1348 AAYFSIRATGFNYE
+1348 ATYFTVKGEDFDAE
-1362 IMCQGKERLE
+1362 IALKGKYIVRSKIEE
-1372 YFYKDYTRRKDS
+1372 IKNKPKDEVSGKDS
-1384 LSKKEQD
+1384 GVLEILMLVNEMLSRGYDFLPVNIKKSHATIYQIE
-1391 TYRDMKIVQEMYARG
+1391 
-1406 FDFTPIDVYRAK
+1406 
-1418 PDRFQVIDGK
+1418 DGK
-1428 LMPALNT
+1428 IRLPFCSLN
-1435 IDGMGDNAAI
+1435 GVGESAAI
-1445 AVAEAAK
+1445 SIYEKAQNGEFISIEEFQQQSGV
-1452 DGKFLSKDDFRQRTK
+1452 SKS
-1467 ATKTVID
+1467 VIETLEKNGAFGD
-1474 LMADLGLLGEL
+1474 M
-1485 PESNQLSLFDFA
+1485 PKSNQISLF

>member
-1 MNTYTIES
+1 M
-9 FFENY
+9 
-14 KELIPSVIEKG
+14 
-25 RILRLG
+25 
-31 YNEENGTFTC
+31 
-41 QAAFDKLVPFDS
+41 
-53 TVEFEMKMRAALG
+53 
-66 AGKFILQLKY
+66 
-76 TPDMLCAE
+76 
-84 YFPELCKFLKSR
+84 
-96 FPLVNGFFD
+96 
-105 NAEAV
+105 
-110 YENGIFTVD
+110 
-119 IKHGGEALL
+119 
-128 KKAGIET
+128 
-135 AFPALTMELF
+135 
-145 SVRADIRL
+145 
-153 TGVLETDME
+153 
-162 EHQREQEEFLNSL
+162 
-175 PVPKIDPAQPEK
+175 
-187 KAAVTT
+187 
-193 NTASGASVDFRTANV
+193 
-208 DFTRFSLLCDD
+208 
-219 SLVLMGAP
+219 
-227 ISGNEQVMQMKDIPA
+227 
-242 DYRGRVV
+242 
-249 VWGDIFG
+249 
-256 PVETK
+256 
-261 ETKSGMLIAHLN
+261 
-273 FTDYTSSNSIKFI
+273 
-286 GSNKNFRN
+286 
-294 MKGLKRA
+294 
-301 VLEAMLEHLKAGKT
+301 
-315 ILVAGEIEEDDFDH
+315 
-329 SINIKPDSIMVV
+329 
-341 KREKEKDTCEYKR
+341 
-354 VELHCHTNMSMM
+354 
-366 DALTP
+366 
-371 AGKLVERAYS
+371 
-381 WGHKALAITDHGVV
+381 
-395 QGYPDAGN
+395 
-403 TCIGIRKG
+403 
-411 GGDFKVLYGIE
+411 
-422 SYEVNNDEKIFRGT
+422 
-436 DKRELT
+436 
-442 DEIICFDLETTGT
+442 
-455 NPNED
+455 
-460 RIIEIGA
+460 
-467 VKLRDLEVVDKLD
+467 DKLD

-610 QYPLL
+610 QYPLI
-615 LITVDMI
+615 LITVDML

-701 RNYEEIKQIAS
+701 RNYDEIKQIAS

-946 ATMSG
+946 ASMSG
-951 ITEVNPLQAHYR
+951 ISEVNPLVPHYV
-963 CAYCKYSDFDS
+963 CLNCHHSEFITDGSVGSGFDL
-974 PEVKAFSGRSG
+974 PPKN
-985 CDMPDKICP
+985 CP
-994 VCGKKLVKDG
+994 VCGENMHRDG
-1004 FDIPFETFLG
+1004 HDIPFETFLG
-1014 FKGNKEPDIDLNFSG
+1014 FDGDKAPDIDLNFSG
-1029 EYQSKA
+1029 DYQAKA
-1035 HAYCEVIFG
+1035 HKYTEVLFG
-1044 YGQTFRAGT
+1044 EDHVFKAGT
-1053 IGTLADKTAF
+1053 IGMIQEKTAF
-1063 GYIKNY
+1063 GYVMKY
-1069 YEERGVHKR
+1069 LDERGKTVPKA
-1078 NCEIDRIVQGCVG
+1078 EIERLKLGCCG
-1091 VRRTTGQHPGG
+1091 IKRTTSQHPGG
-1102 IVVLP
+1102 MVVIP
-1107 VGEEINTFTPV
+1107 SDYEVYDFTPV
-1118 QHPANDM
+1118 QHPAEKVDSDM
-1125 TTATVTTHFDYHS
+1125 VTTHFDFHS
-1138 IDHNLLKLDILGH
+1138 LHDTILKLDELGH
-1151 DDPTMIRMLQD
+1151 DNPTMYKYLEMF
-1162 LTGIDPTTIPLDDE
+1162 TGRDILDCPMSDPA
-1176 SVMSLFKNT
+1176 VYSLFT
-1185 SALGVTP
+1185 SPESLGVTEE
-1192 DDIHGIPLGCLG
+1192 DIMCQTGTLG
-1204 IPEFGTDFAM
+1204 IPEMGTPFVR
-1214 QMVIDAKPQEFS
+1214 QMLLDCQPKNFS
-1226 DLIRISGLSHGTDV
+1226 DLLQISGLSHGTDV
-1240 WLGNAQTLI
+1240 WLGNAQELI
-1249 EQGLATISTAICT
+1249 KNGTCDISNVIGT
-1262 RDDIMIY
+1262 RDSIMTY
-1269 LIQRGLDSEQS
+1269 LLYHGVEPKLS
-1280 FTIMESVRKGKGLK
+1280 FKIMEITRKGKAPKLLTEEMK
-1294 EEWKTEMRAHDV
+1294 ENMRQHDV

-1321 PKAHAAAYVMMAWRI
+1321 PKAHAAAYVTAAIRLCWF
-1336 AYCKVYYPLAYY
+1336 KVHEPLAFY
-1348 AAYFSIRATGFNYE
+1348 ATYFTVKGEDFDAE
-1362 IMCQGKERLE
+1362 IALKGKYIVRSKIEE
-1372 YFYKDYTRRKDS
+1372 IKNKPKDEVSGKDS
-1384 LSKKEQD
+1384 GVLEILMLVNEMLSRGYDFLPVNIKKSHATIYQIE
-1391 TYRDMKIVQEMYARG
+1391 
-1406 FDFTPIDVYRAK
+1406 
-1418 PDRFQVIDGK
+1418 DGK
-1428 LMPALNT
+1428 IRLPFCSLN
-1435 IDGMGDNAAI
+1435 GVGESAAI
-1445 AVAEAAK
+1445 SIYEKAQNGEFISIEEFQQQSGV
-1452 DGKFLSKDDFRQRTK
+1452 SKS
-1467 ATKTVID
+1467 VIETLEKNGAFGD
-1474 LMADLGLLGEL
+1474 M
-1485 PESNQLSLFDFA
+1485 PKSNQISLF

>member
-1 MNTYTIES
+1 MIYSEKVMDHFAHPRNVGEIEDADGVG
-9 FFENY
+9 EVGNA
-14 KELIPSVIEKG
+14 KCGDI
-25 RILRLG
+25 
-31 YNEENGTFTC
+31 
-41 QAAFDKLVPFDS
+41 
-53 TVEFEMKMRAALG
+53 MKMYIKVNDGIITDVKFKTFGCGAAV
-66 AGKFILQLKY
+66 ATSSIATEMIKGKKLEDALKL
-76 TPDMLCAE
+76 TN
-84 YFPELCKFLKSR
+84 K
-96 FPLVNGFFD
+96 
-105 NAEAV
+105 AV
-110 YENGIFTVD
+110 V
-119 IKHGGEALL
+119 EALDGL
-128 KKAGIET
+128 P
-135 AFPALTMELF
+135 PAKLHC
-145 SVRADIRL
+145 SVLA
-153 TGVLETDME
+153 E
-162 EHQREQEEFLNSL
+162 E
-175 PVPKIDPAQPEK
+175 AM
-187 KAAVTT
+187 KAAV
-193 NTASGASVDFRTANV
+193 S
-208 DFTRFSLLCDD
+208 
-219 SLVLMGAP
+219 
-227 ISGNEQVMQMKDIPA
+227 
-242 DYRGRVV
+242 DY
-249 VWGDIFG
+249 
-256 PVETK
+256 
-261 ETKSGMLIAHLN
+261 
-273 FTDYTSSNSIKFI
+273 
-286 GSNKNFRN
+286 
-294 MKGLKRA
+294 
-301 VLEAMLEHLKAGKT
+301 
-315 ILVAGEIEEDDFDH
+315 
-329 SINIKPDSIMVV
+329 
-341 KREKEKDTCEYKR
+341 YKR
-354 VELHCHTNMSMM
+354 
-366 DALTP
+366 
-371 AGKLVERAYS
+371 
-381 WGHKALAITDHGVV
+381 
-395 QGYPDAGN
+395 Q
-403 TCIGIRKG
+403 G

-610 QYPLL
+610 QYPLI

-701 RNYEEIKQIAS
+701 RNYDEIKQIAS

-770 FMDKTDAQFRSV
+770 FMNKTDAQFRSV

-946 ATMSG
+946 ASMSG
-951 ITEVNPLQAHYR
+951 ISEVNPLVPHYV
-963 CAYCKYSDFDS
+963 CLNCHHSEFITDGSVGSGFDL
-974 PEVKAFSGRSG
+974 PPKN
-985 CDMPDKICP
+985 CP
-994 VCGKKLVKDG
+994 VCGENMHRDG
-1004 FDIPFETFLG
+1004 HDIPFETFLG
-1014 FKGNKEPDIDLNFSG
+1014 FDGDKAPDIDLNFSG
-1029 EYQSKA
+1029 DYQAKA
-1035 HAYCEVIFG
+1035 HKYTEVLFG
-1044 YGQTFRAGT
+1044 EDHVFKAGT
-1053 IGTLADKTAF
+1053 IGMIQEKTAF
-1063 GYIKNY
+1063 GYVMKY
-1069 YEERGVHKR
+1069 LDERGKTVPKA
-1078 NCEIDRIVQGCVG
+1078 EIERLKLGCCG
-1091 VRRTTGQHPGG
+1091 IKRTTSQHPGG
-1102 IVVLP
+1102 MVVIP
-1107 VGEEINTFTPV
+1107 SDYEVYDFTPV
-1118 QHPANDM
+1118 QHPAEKVDSDM
-1125 TTATVTTHFDYHS
+1125 VTTHFDFHS
-1138 IDHNLLKLDILGH
+1138 LHDTILKLDELGH
-1151 DDPTMIRMLQD
+1151 DNPTMYKYLEMF
-1162 LTGIDPTTIPLDDE
+1162 TGRDILDCPMSDPA
-1176 SVMSLFKNT
+1176 VYSLFT
-1185 SALGVTP
+1185 SPESLGVTEE
-1192 DDIHGIPLGCLG
+1192 DIMCQTGTLG
-1204 IPEFGTDFAM
+1204 IPEMGTPFVR
-1214 QMVIDAKPQEFS
+1214 QMLLDCQPKNFS
-1226 DLIRISGLSHGTDV
+1226 DLLQISGLSHGTDV
-1240 WLGNAQTLI
+1240 WLGNAQELI
-1249 EQGLATISTAICT
+1249 KNGTCDISNVIGT
-1262 RDDIMIY
+1262 RDSIMTY
-1269 LIQRGLDSEQS
+1269 LLYHGVEPKLS
-1280 FTIMESVRKGKGLK
+1280 FKIMEITRKGKAPKLLTEEMK
-1294 EEWKTEMRAHDV
+1294 ENMRQHDV

-1321 PKAHAAAYVMMAWRI
+1321 PKAHAAAYVTAAIRLCWF
-1336 AYCKVYYPLAYY
+1336 KVHEPLAFY
-1348 AAYFSIRATGFNYE
+1348 ATYFTVKGEDFDAE
-1362 IMCQGKERLE
+1362 IALKGKYIVRSKIEE
-1372 YFYKDYTRRKDS
+1372 IKNKPKDEVSGKDS
-1384 LSKKEQD
+1384 GVLEILMLVNEMLSRGYDFLPVNIKKSHATIYQIE
-1391 TYRDMKIVQEMYARG
+1391 
-1406 FDFTPIDVYRAK
+1406 
-1418 PDRFQVIDGK
+1418 DGK
-1428 LMPALNT
+1428 IRLPFCSLN
-1435 IDGMGDNAAI
+1435 GVGESAAI
-1445 AVAEAAK
+1445 SIYEKAQNGEFISIEEFQQQSGV
-1452 DGKFLSKDDFRQRTK
+1452 SKS
-1467 ATKTVID
+1467 VIETLEKNGAFGD
-1474 LMADLGLLGEL
+1474 M
-1485 PESNQLSLFDFA
+1485 PKSNQISLF